1 MSKELVISATPHE
14 TRVAIV
20 EDGQLCEI
28 YIEREKEFAL
38 VGSLYKGRVTRVLP
52 GMQSA
57 FVDIGL
63 DSDAFLYVSDFL
75 EHLEDYDHVAP
86 VEHKFQKPP
95 QPVGEVFAPS
105 TTNAGVAHE
114 PHEPIDDAGAA
125 FTAQDA
131 SGEGSE
137 PHLDPAFAPS
147 ASDESGAP
155 PAESGAPGVSNA
167 AVPPAPPMQRT
178 QRPFEQ
184 RPDRGRGGFNDRGGR
199 GGRNRRWGRQG
210 GGRGRQQGRDLPP
223 SKYASPKPF
232 DSRPRDAQPY
242 EPPPADYQPIILPG
256 ESLAK
261 YKDRIP
267 SAPAPAAPQAESAA
281 GTQASPTESR
291 TSADFVRD
299 SSHDE
304 SSVQNQSGL
313 PSSLYASPSARESAM
328 DKRDEPIPASLPTA
342 AFLSAAPVAYPQQTS
357 EPEIADHEL
366 ETEHESES
374 EAEVAETADIAAH
387 SGPALSEDEV
397 SALAEQLA
405 EAKHEEAQAE
415 VDELPNIEEKG
426 AEPFVES
433 AELEDLQDA
442 LHDDH
447 VADAEEAEEVADAMH
462 DEALAADSATEH
474 AEGHQGSS
482 TATSDGS
489 TFAESASGNEWSAQE
504 AHDSQHDTAGAP
516 PLSSSETQPTSARIS
531 EQPRARFQRPMRR
544 GGNRQRGGGPRRGGR
559 PNEHRP
565 QQHSHQG
572 QRHEQHRRPLLI
584 SEMLKAGEEIIVQ
597 IAKEPLGKK
606 GARITSHVALPGR
619 YLVYMPTVDH
629 IGVSRR
635 IGSAEDR
642 SRLRRVGSEA
652 QGTFPGGLIV
662 RTAAADASDDEIR
675 TDVEFL
681 GRTWDTIR
689 ATSEQRRAPSLLHRD
704 LNLVERI
711 LRDYLSDDYVAIW
724 LDNEEAFT
732 KVVEFV
738 GRFQPKM
745 VPRVKLYT
753 KEAPIFE
760 EFGIQQELDKALRPK
775 VWLKSGGY
783 IVINHT
789 EALVAIDVN
798 TGKYVGRGSTRLED
812 TIVKTNLEAV
822 KEIVRQIRLR
832 DLGGIIVVDFIDME
846 ERRNRDKVMAALDQ
860 ALNQDRA
867 PSKALSF
874 NEFGLVAITRKRT
887 KQALERVLCQ
897 PCPYC
902 TGSGMVKSIPTICYE
917 IQTEARKMSAD
928 MDARSLTLR
937 VNPEIAKALK
947 TRESSLI
954 EELEQA
960 TRKSVIIQSDPT
972 LHWEQYDIY

>member
-75 EHLEDYDHVAP
+75 EHLEDYDHVPHP
-86 VEHKFQKPP
+86 VETKVEKMQ
-95 QPVGEVFAPS
+95 QQGGEVFAPS
-105 TTNAGVAHE
+105 TTSGGVAQE
-114 PHEPIDDAGAA
+114 PAGDAAPPIASVAGAGSTLTERPGLA
-125 FTAQDA
+125 GAVSPPEKGDA
-131 SGEGSE
+131 AT
-137 PHLDPAFAPS
+137 PAETVPAVVPQTV
-147 ASDESGAP
+147 AP
-155 PAESGAPGVSNA
+155 P
-167 AVPPAPPMQRT
+167 VPPVQNT

-210 GGRGRQQGRDLPP
+210 GGRDRRPGRDLPP
-223 SKYASPKPF
+223 SKYASPRPF
-232 DSRPRDAQPY
+232 DSRPRESQPY
-242 EPPPADYQPIILPG
+242 EPHPADYQPIILPG

-267 SAPAPAAPQAESAA
+267 AVPLAPPAHA
-281 GTQASPTESR
+281 
-291 TSADFVRD
+291 SADATTLHAEPPVSSTDFVQD
-299 SSHDE
+299 PAHE
-304 SSVQNQSGL
+304 QPAVGL
-313 PSSLYASPSARESAM
+313 PDSLYTSSPAGESVREE
-328 DKRDEPIPASLPTA
+328 REEPNAVAPVPASEFLPV
-342 AFLSAAPVAYPQQTS
+342 APVAHPQQVAG
-357 EPEIADHEL
+357 PEIAHQEP
-366 ETEHESES
+366 
-374 EAEVAETADIAAH
+374 EAEFAEATEVHPHNGA
-387 SGPALSEDEV
+387 SLSDDEV

-415 VDELPNIEEKG
+415 AEHRPEVEETA
-426 AEPFVES
+426 AEPFVEA

-447 VADAEEAEEVADAMH
+447 EDAAAEAEATADAMH
-462 DEALAADSATEH
+462 EEALAAESSPEH
-474 AEGHQGSS
+474 TGA
-482 TATSDGS
+482 GS
-489 TFAESASGNEWSAQE
+489 TFTLNAPSEAWSPQE
-504 AHDSQHDTAGAP
+504 QVDTPEGAHDAAEAP
-516 PLSSSETQPTSARIS
+516 QFSDAQPTSARIS
-531 EQPRARFQRPMRR
+531 DQPRARFQRPMRR
-544 GGNRQRGGGPRRGGR
+544 GGPQRGGRRGGR

-565 QQHSHQG
+565 QQHSRPNL
-572 QRHEQHRRPLLI
+572 RHEQHRRPQLI

-642 SRLRRVGSEA
+642 SRLRRVVTEA
-652 QGTFPGGLIV
+652 KGTFPGGFIV
-662 RTAAADASDDEIR
+662 RTAAAGASDDEIR

-704 LNLVERI
+704 LNLVERV

-724 LDNEEAFT
+724 LDNEEEFS

-745 VPRVKLYT
+745 VGRVKLYT

-917 IQTEARKMSAD
+917 IQAEARKMAAD
-928 MDARSLTLR
+928 LHAQSLTLR
-937 VNPEIAKALK
+937 VNPEIAKTLK

-954 EELEQA
+954 EELEQT
-960 TRKSVIIQSDPT
+960 TRKTVIIQSDPT